1 MSTTVLGVDAGNTKT
16 VALVASEDGE
26 VLGWGRGGAGDIYGS
41 ETRAVQEVRR
51 AVDAALAR
59 AEVGVRNVSASCF
72 SLVGADWPED
82 FAFWRRELGTWDF
95 EYPPVVVND
104 ALGALRSGS
113 PHFGVAVACGT
124 GAAVGARG
132 MRGAWHSSFWQLTG
146 GGFELGERALRAIY
160 LSHLG
165 LVPPTRLTERVLSH
179 FGLEN
184 TEALLHAFTARS
196 RTLLGRSS
204 ELAPLLLDE
213 AARDAVAEGIVTQQ
227 GAALGGYAL
236 VAARKVGLGAADAFP
251 LVLTGGVFRHASSLL
266 QDALVAQVRSEL
278 PEAEVVRASV
288 EPVVGATL
296 LALEETRP
304 TVALE
309 VAQNLRKTAPP
320 LTFFATG

>member
-41 ETRAVQEVRR
+41 EIRAVQEVRR

-59 AEVGVRNVSASCF
+59 AEVGVRDVSASCF

-82 FAFWRRELGTWDF
+82 FAFWRRELGTWSF
-95 EYPPVVVND
+95 GHSPVIVND

-146 GGFELGERALRAIY
+146 GGFELGERALRAVY

-165 LVPPTRLTERVLSH
+165 LAPPTRLTERVLSH

-184 TEALLHAFTARS
+184 TEALLHVFTTRNQAQPE
-196 RTLLGRSS
+196 RSS
-204 ELAPLLLDE
+204 LAPLLLDE

-296 LALEETRP
+296 LALEEIHP
-304 TVALE
+304 TVTLE
-309 VAQNLRKTAPP
+309 VTQKLRETAPLP
-320 LTFFATG
+320 TFFVTG